1 MAMTD
6 TAGLD
11 AEDNKLL
18 VLARGAMGRTG
29 GGSGAAVRDTDG
41 RTYAAGAVELRA
53 LSLTA
58 LQAAVAAAISS
69 GAAGFEAAVVVGGQR
84 QDPGAAAVHEVSRQ
98 ARIVLTDR
106 KGEVVETF
114 TGAAGGGTKENPYG
128 VENPIGGEV
137 TAPRRGNLPDDF
149 DPDAESGVFE

>member
-1 MAMTD
+1 MTE

-41 RTYAAGAVELRA
+41 RTYAAGVVELKA
-53 LSLTA
+53 LPLTA

-69 GAAGFEAAVVVGGQR
+69 GAEGFEAAVVCGGLR
-84 QDPGAAAVHEVSRQ
+84 HDAGIAAVHEVSPA
-98 ARIVLTDR
+98 ARVILTDR
-106 KGEVVETF
+106 KGMVTDTVSSASGEDR
-114 TGAAGGGTKENPYG
+114 YG
-128 VENPIGGEV
+128 VENPIGDEGN
-137 TAPRRGNLPDDF
+137 TGHGRGAPAGF
-149 DPDAESGVFE
+149 DIDTESEVFE